1 MHLQWA
7 KTNDN
12 ISLGCIP
19 HQNYDEKLDS
29 SNKQTTVCQI
39 TAWMALPPSLT
50 HSRDLEDEQELAE
63 FLVLLNWQR
72 FLVQFAEYK
81 ARYRGH
87 EAEICT
93 ARS

>member
-1 MHLQWA
+1 MKDKDQSNFCCILAKGTPHTMHLQWA

-39 TAWMALPPSLT
+39 TAGMVVTGDLSLSLSLSLS
-50 HSRDLEDEQELAE
+50 HAIWKMNRKSQS
-63 FLVLLNWQR
+63 FW
-72 FLVQFAEYK
+72 
-81 ARYRGH
+81 
-87 EAEICT
+87 CC
-93 ARS
+93 